1 MTLQQRVDSD
11 LKEAMRAKDAT
22 KLNVLRMLKSA
33 LKYAAI
39 AKSDAEAELS
49 DAEAVQVI
57 RKQAKQRQ
65 DSIES
70 FEKGGRAELADKE
83 KEELAILNT
92 YLPQGMSPDELAK
105 VVRETIAELGATSK
119 AQMGAVMKALQ
130 AKAGGRADGKTL
142 SSEVQKQ
149 LIVSENA
156 LAERSF
162 RANAEWLH
170 YCIAPRVSTHVA
182 QDVARWAFLFRIM
195 MLSAIIVAGGSSQ
208 RMGFDKLFAVI
219 AGEPVIA
226 HAIRAFER
234 ATSISEIVVV
244 AREQWHD
251 EIRKIVSG
259 AGFKKIRAIV
269 PGGERRQD
277 SVRAGLG
284 RIDRDAKYV
293 AVHDAARPL
302 ITPEQIERAF
312 EQCRVHGA
320 AALAQPVNDTLKRA
334 DADLLVVS
342 SVDRHQ
348 LYAMQTPQIFERKL
362 IEDAYHDVY
371 AENASVTDEVSA
383 VERLGHKIALVLNDD
398 FNFKIT
404 YPRDLPVA
412 DFILRERA
420 KDRR

>member
-1 MTLQQRVDSD
+1 
-11 LKEAMRAKDAT
+11 
-22 KLNVLRMLKSA
+22 
-33 LKYAAI
+33 
-39 AKSDAEAELS
+39 
-49 DAEAVQVI
+49 
-57 RKQAKQRQ
+57 
-65 DSIES
+65 
-70 FEKGGRAELADKE
+70 
-83 KEELAILNT
+83 
-92 YLPQGMSPDELAK
+92 
-105 VVRETIAELGATSK
+105 
-119 AQMGAVMKALQ
+119 
-130 AKAGGRADGKTL
+130 
-142 SSEVQKQ
+142 
-149 LIVSENA
+149 
-156 LAERSF
+156 
-162 RANAEWLH
+162 
-170 YCIAPRVSTHVA
+170 
-182 QDVARWAFLFRIM
+182 
-195 MLSAIIVAGGSSQ
+195 
-208 RMGFDKLFAVI
+208 MGFDKLFAVI

-251 EIRKIVSG
+251 EIRKIASG

-334 DADLLVVS
+334 DADLLVVG

-362 IEDAYHDVY
+362 IEDAYQRCLCGKHFRNRRSLSGRATRPQNRSSSSTMTLISKSLTRAICRLQTLFSESERKIVGR
-371 AENASVTDEVSA
+371 AGSPLHA
-383 VERLGHKIALVLNDD
+383 VHISRHGAHSSDAP
-398 FNFKIT
+398 
-404 YPRDLPVA
+404 YR
-412 DFILRERA
+412 
-420 KDRR
+420 